1 MADKKLSELS
11 LKELKEKETN
21 LLNQISIIWK
31 ERQRLSGIN
40 YELCDKDGANP
51 TKELE
56 EEMEQKM
63 WDQECIHTELD
74 QQLRLVRI
82 WISKWSK

>member
-1 MADKKLSELS
+1 MADKILSELS
-11 LKELKEKETN
+11 LKELKEKETS
-21 LLNQISIIWK
+21 LLSQISIIWK
-31 ERQRLSGIN
+31 ERQRLADIN

-51 TKELE
+51 TRELE
-56 EEMEQKM
+56 DEMEQKM

-74 QQLRLVRI
+74 HQLKLVRI